1 MRSGRILAVDY
12 GTRNIGLACSDEL
25 RLIVRPL
32 PSVRLGGRRDLI
44 AKLRAI
50 VRENEIREV
59 VIGMPLNMNGT
70 AGDAVRQVE
79 RFAEALEGTLGLP
92 LSRVDERLST
102 IEAMDIW
109 KEMSPRRRLKYRTV
123 DSLSAALILERYLG
137 EN

>member
-1 MRSGRILAVDY
+1 MDY